1 MTDNPFAP
9 ALSRQSFVETTATL
23 EALRRLDDGLGTREP
38 FLLMTGG
45 PGTGKSTLASEA
57 IARWGSRVAVSYLP
71 MRVTTGTELLEE
83 ILRRFGIESP
93 GGDRRLE
100 LVARLEGALAEIG
113 GRGQVAVIVV
123 DDAHHLS
130 PELLEDLRLLANA
143 AQLARCPLEIL
154 LAGLPTLE
162 ATLDDPKLAAL
173 CQRISVRAKLEPLSP
188 GETRRYVRHRV
199 NATGGD
205 GSVMFPRKTCAEIA
219 ALSGGVPRRIN
230 TLAAEAWRRVR
241 ESRLSTVEAR
251 HVRDAAAA
259 LSGSLPTGE
268 SPETDECSGPAP
280 VPVPAPP
287 PAASAPSTVQPSPPQ
302 RVPQP
307 SGRVTGP
314 VSRPAPAVA
323 ATVPAAQ
330 EKDDAPGPAEEKT
343 EPAEAA
349 SAAPRVPPA
358 AVHPREWVARFLGD
372 KGPIQISSQAAP
384 ESIWAREPEVR
395 DPISS
400 EPGETREL
408 GEAGEPGELS
418 RPIPPLQTRGRLR
431 WRELRAGDLRLITT
445 ASLVAVGAITAVA
458 IGLHAIGSAR
468 QHGARTFSVAAT
480 ADSTVPV
487 APSARAPEASAPI
500 PRGPYTLDVGGS
512 LDVQAALDQRQRL
525 QSLTGLEAWVVS
537 PTAPGDGKYRIV
549 LGVFHSYAR
558 ATGAAHS
565 MMKSRTLANVK
576 VVTLPPR
583 SVRQ

>member
-71 MRVTTGTELLEE
+71 MRVTTGAELLEE

-205 GSVMFPRKTCAEIA
+205 GSAMFPRKTCAEIA

-251 HVRDAAAA
+251 HVRDAAA
-259 LSGSLPTGE
+259 SV
-268 SPETDECSGPAP
+268 CR
-280 VPVPAPP
+280 
-287 PAASAPSTVQPSPPQ
+287 SPP
-302 RVPQP
+302 
-307 SGRVTGP
+307 
-314 VSRPAPAVA
+314 
-323 ATVPAAQ
+323 
-330 EKDDAPGPAEEKT
+330 
-343 EPAEAA
+343 
-349 SAAPRVPPA
+349 
-358 AVHPREWVARFLGD
+358 
-372 KGPIQISSQAAP
+372 
-384 ESIWAREPEVR
+384 
-395 DPISS
+395 
-400 EPGETREL
+400 
-408 GEAGEPGELS
+408 
-418 RPIPPLQTRGRLR
+418 
-431 WRELRAGDLRLITT
+431 
-445 ASLVAVGAITAVA
+445 VG
-458 IGLHAIGSAR
+458 
-468 QHGARTFSVAAT
+468 
-480 ADSTVPV
+480 
-487 APSARAPEASAPI
+487 
-500 PRGPYTLDVGGS
+500 
-512 LDVQAALDQRQRL
+512 
-525 QSLTGLEAWVVS
+525 
-537 PTAPGDGKYRIV
+537 
-549 LGVFHSYAR
+549 
-558 ATGAAHS
+558 
-565 MMKSRTLANVK
+565 
-576 VVTLPPR
+576 
-583 SVRQ
+583 